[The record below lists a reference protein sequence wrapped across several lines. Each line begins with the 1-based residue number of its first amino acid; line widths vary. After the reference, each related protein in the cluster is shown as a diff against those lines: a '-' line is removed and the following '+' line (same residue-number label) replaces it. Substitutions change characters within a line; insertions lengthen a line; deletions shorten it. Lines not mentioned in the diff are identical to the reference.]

1 MIHLAQT
8 VPCFLD
14 GRSSLFVNNIS
25 NAPITYFL
33 VSSASIILSTYP
45 LPISGVDNI
54 KKIYARYNSIGIF
67 CWDNEKKLKEAEQKK
82 SLRRFL
88 PPGYITG
95 TPYKVIIATFVYFLY
110 S

>member
-1 MIHLAQT
+1 MIYHRFEDTAQIKFFIEHY
-8 VPCFLD
+8 VE
-14 GRSSLFVNNIS
+14 
-25 NAPITYFL
+25 
-33 VSSASIILSTYP
+33 
-45 LPISGVDNI
+45 I
-54 KKIYARYNSIGIF
+54 KKY
-67 CWDNEKKLKEAEQKK
+67 NEKKLKEAEQKK